1 MSHFDLSLKEVS
13 YLVALLE
20 ADRQTA
26 LQLLAADHFYEPS
39 LLPRLKKFQQQLKV
53 SQLAKQE
60 SIEQTNLTCF
70 PLMALSKAAEEAFHA
85 AIEAAYAMQ
94 EPGVSV
100 EDRKLA
106 EKAYVHHMQQY
117 YWFSGAGSR
126 DDWWE
131 KECSLAPDSQ
141 RCKLYDV

>member
-53 SQLAKQE
+53 EQLAK
-60 SIEQTNLTCF
+60 
-70 PLMALSKAAEEAFHA
+70 K
-85 AIEAAYAMQ
+85 
-94 EPGVSV
+94 PGV
-100 EDRKLA
+100 E
-106 EKAYVHHMQQY
+106 
-117 YWFSGAGSR
+117 
-126 DDWWE
+126 
-131 KECSLAPDSQ
+131 
-141 RCKLYDV
+141 

>member
-53 SQLAKQE
+53 EQLAK
-60 SIEQTNLTCF
+60 
-70 PLMALSKAAEEAFHA
+70 K
-85 AIEAAYAMQ
+85 
-94 EPGVSV
+94 PGV
-100 EDRKLA
+100 
-106 EKAYVHHMQQY
+106 Q
-117 YWFSGAGSR
+117 
-126 DDWWE
+126 
-131 KECSLAPDSQ
+131 
-141 RCKLYDV
+141 